1 MLIATRVAH
10 RHIQHS
16 DDGKFSGKLLDLKK
30 TIFHV
35 LYIFLEKSSGE
46 RGDQTVGDSPPFLLP
61 IGSILGDLEVV
72 ICIACWRK
80 F

>member
-1 MLIATRVAH
+1 MVSVGWNMLIETRVAH

-16 DDGKFSGKLLDLKK
+16 DDGKIIWKLLDLKKK

-46 RGDQTVGDSPPFLLP
+46 RGDQTVGDSPPIPVAHRQHFRR
-61 IGSILGDLEVV
+61 S
-72 ICIACWRK
+72 
-80 F
+80 